1 MVRRIPSAR
10 SPARDATAYTAVS
23 GGLEDHIT
31 KAGLLESQKSTM
43 EAEFPKLKT
52 HSLFIRL
59 FAIVSSMSPKPQP
72 YDYGNQLLA
81 SQDFFDRSTRVLVEA
96 DSGFRPQE
104 GMMTVAQQVAHTAQT
119 LDWFIEGASRPEGF
133 DLDFEKHAKA
143 LEAVTSLD
151 AARQVL
157 ATAYAKA
164 VQFLRAGGA
173 EDLARPLPPGPVMG
187 GQPISD
193 IVWAMVEHTAHHR
206 GALTVYSRQLG
217 KVPPM
222 PYGG

>member
-1 MVRRIPSAR
+1 
-10 SPARDATAYTAVS
+10 
-23 GGLEDHIT
+23 
-31 KAGLLESQKSTM
+31 
-43 EAEFPKLKT
+43 
-52 HSLFIRL
+52 
-59 FAIVSSMSPKPQP
+59 MSPKPQP
-72 YDYGNQLLA
+72 YDYSNQLLA
-81 SQDFFDRSTRVLVEA
+81 SQDFFARSTRVLDEA
-96 DSGFRPQE
+96 DSTFRPQE

-133 DLDFEKHAKA
+133 DLDFEKHAKT
-143 LEAVTSLD
+143 LDVVTSLA
-151 AARQVL
+151 AARQTL
-157 ATAYAKA
+157 ATAYANA
-164 VQFLRAGGA
+164 IQFLRSASA
-173 EDLARPLPPGPVMG
+173 EDLAQPLPPGPVMG

>member
-1 MVRRIPSAR
+1 
-10 SPARDATAYTAVS
+10 
-23 GGLEDHIT
+23 
-31 KAGLLESQKSTM
+31 
-43 EAEFPKLKT
+43 
-52 HSLFIRL
+52 
-59 FAIVSSMSPKPQP
+59 MSPKSQH
-72 YDYGNQLLA
+72 YDFASQLLA
-81 SQDFFDRSTRVLVEA
+81 SKEFFDRSTRVLDEA

-119 LDWFIEGASRPEGF
+119 IDWFIEGASRPEGF
-133 DLDFEKHAKA
+133 DLDFHKHAKA
-143 LEAVTSLD
+143 LEDFNSLA
-151 AARQVL
+151 AARQAL
-157 ATAYAKA
+157 ETAYANA
-164 VQFLRAGGA
+164 IRFLRSSTA

-187 GQPISD
+187 GLPISD